1 MAQVASGY
9 FILSNQ
15 MRILILKAQANHFFH
30 LVIDL
35 RSEMRTLREDMNNC
49 FEQVDKRFEK
59 MLVETAKHFDQL
71 TSRMDHFI
79 IFNHPYR
86 WWDSDC
92 K

>member
-35 RSEMRTLREDMNNC
+35 RSEMRTLREDMDNC

-59 MLVETAKHFDQL
+59 MQVETAKHFD
-71 TSRMDHFI
+71 
-79 IFNHPYR
+79 
-86 WWDSDC
+86 
-92 K
+92 